1 MDTFATSSLPSF
13 ISLDSVRSKGFL
25 ACFAKAER
33 CQAMCEDAGECAKK
47 IRICSIFSWSL
58 WSIHFRSFFSRIIL
72 RIWAKALPSSIKLKL
87 LPQGMFLGEPLFS
100 EKVSLGLGKASGYV
114 KSFQAR
120 LQEKHTLDQQ
130 KDCMNPDDC
139 RMQGG
144 RDGSCSREMCHT
156 LLPQELRPPSWSIHP
171 AGCQTQTL
179 QGWVANLQISHVVT
193 SGSVLFGR
201 AWSIQKRMVGIKKD
215 RWGWSTCT
223 EVPTTYSVRCK
234 EKAISPT
241 HLLRRRSQ
249 CRWGRK
255 FQNWTLF
262 LSCPLLSPPLPPS
275 LSSLSSPS
283 SPSSS
288 SSSSSSS
295 SLLTWVA
302 DLTDRLTD
310 SLPPSLAHCQNI
322 ISNTSAAS
330 NSWLETKAA
339 PHATGS

>member
-25 ACFAKAER
+25 ACFAKVER

-144 RDGSCSREMCHT
+144 RDGSCS
-156 LLPQELRPPSWSIHP
+156 QERCATPCCLKSCGLRHDPSI
-171 AGCQTQTL
+171 L
-179 QGWVANLQISHVVT
+179 QGAKRKHFKAEWQIS
-193 SGSVLFGR
+193 
-201 AWSIQKRMVGIKKD
+201 K
-215 RWGWSTCT
+215 
-223 EVPTTYSVRCK
+223 
-234 EKAISPT
+234 SPT
-241 HLLRRRSQ
+241 LWHP
-249 CRWGRK
+249 G
-255 FQNWTLF
+255 
-262 LSCPLLSPPLPPS
+262 
-275 LSSLSSPS
+275 LSSLVELGASRKGWSVSKKTAGAGRPAPRCPQHTPWGVKKKQYPPPTCWGGVHSAVEDESS
-283 SPSSS
+283 
-288 SSSSSSS
+288 
-295 SLLTWVA
+295 
-302 DLTDRLTD
+302 R
-310 SLPPSLAHCQNI
+310 
-322 ISNTSAAS
+322 
-330 NSWLETKAA
+330 
-339 PHATGS
+339 TGLCS